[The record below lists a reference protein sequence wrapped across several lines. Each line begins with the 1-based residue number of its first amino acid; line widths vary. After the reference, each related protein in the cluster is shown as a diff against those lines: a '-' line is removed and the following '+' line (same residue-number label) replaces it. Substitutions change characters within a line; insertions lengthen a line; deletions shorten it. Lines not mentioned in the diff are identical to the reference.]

1 MMDKEEGKTYTFCVA
16 RFDAESDHPDGDKDP
31 EALAKLE
38 DKDKWFFFAY
48 ERGSWYVLC
57 SVKEQHQALQILQIL
72 FSRLILTATR
82 NENFSG

>member
-16 RFDAESDHPDGDKDP
+16 RFDVESDHPDGDKDP

-57 SVKEQHQALQILQIL
+57 SVQE
-72 FSRLILTATR
+72 
-82 NENFSG
+82 